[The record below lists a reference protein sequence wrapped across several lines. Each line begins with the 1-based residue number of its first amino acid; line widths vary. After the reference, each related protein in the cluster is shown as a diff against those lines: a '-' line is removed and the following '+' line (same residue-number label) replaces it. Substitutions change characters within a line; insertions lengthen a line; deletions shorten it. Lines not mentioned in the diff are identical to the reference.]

1 MRTHDI
7 FPALWISDVFM
18 ERVKNNSD
26 WTLFDPYETQD
37 LCYLEMLLKKDIQ
50 FTKMIQKVKKKL
62 LNEKTWKQVLQSYFE
77 SGNPETIFMFLK
89 HMK

>member
-1 MRTHDI
+1 MDLKKNSGRKKRTHI

-37 LCYLEMLLKKDIQ
+37 LSELSGDAFKERYTIYENDPKIKKR
-50 FTKMIQKVKKKL
+50 
-62 LNEKTWKQVLQSYFE
+62 NY
-77 SGNPETIFMFLK
+77 
-89 HMK
+89 